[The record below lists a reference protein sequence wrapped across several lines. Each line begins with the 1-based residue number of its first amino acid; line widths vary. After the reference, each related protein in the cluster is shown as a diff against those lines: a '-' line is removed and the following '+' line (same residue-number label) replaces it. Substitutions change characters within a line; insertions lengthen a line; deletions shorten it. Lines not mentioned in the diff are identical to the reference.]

1 MEQYEDFIVNE
12 QNKHTPNS
20 GKEYTV
26 INSPLYT
33 ANNDKILYASD
44 INWQDVTART
54 DTGQTSTP
62 FNSTTDVL
70 NFINENFSSVNE
82 QIIELINRIEAL
94 ENNKQATVVSID
106 FDTDNMYDPNYE
118 YFEGEKIIYTGETVK
133 FSKPK
138 VKLTFSDDSVEYIT
152 ANDSRITWVGI
163 KNPVEING
171 TQLANINVI
180 GTSGQSGQ
188 SGQSG
193 ESTPIDTSFNLV
205 SPINY
210 FNYHKF
216 NKEESDPFW
225 GDEGYRYINENLN
238 PLKQDENGKDI
249 YRILDKYIHCKSG
262 DLNYN
267 DPESP
272 EYDYGHTGHT
282 YTNLN
287 DTTFNV
293 NITDDPKYIKITN
306 NYQSYDKYI
315 QTIGIRAQY
324 NDQTVNLQSNNYR
337 IYNILLAPKKNITV
351 HFNNETYDFPLK
363 AACEVDGNRTLSG
376 QYNINNLDN
385 AKYSELKPY
394 IDSKDK
400 IIGDHALL
408 GFRVQKQG
416 NDGKTLRD
424 IFNSYNFKIDY
435 IKKPDSEWYK
445 RSYMNDSNWENR
457 PNSYYAYFD
466 TVEYNSNPTDIYAYM
481 GNRIMFSYDYNVF
494 NGMPEFG
501 YAYVGEN
508 TYYPLPRISNNSY
521 NFGGWYTNS
530 SYTGE
535 GMTDTYRPTEN
546 ITLYAKFTQQ
556 TPEGQHYFS
565 VGTEE
570 VTSNN
575 YTEAN
580 NATND
585 IPTTK
590 EYTNSGTRAY
600 VYILAPSDK
609 TVSVTEKVMGGTVSV
624 SEITSIS
631 IPEHKVYKTGTAVA
645 NGGTIIIT
653 LN

>member
-12 QNKHTPNS
+12 QNKPKPGS

-33 ANNDKILYASD
+33 ENTNKIVYASD

-70 NFINENFSSVNE
+70 NFINENFSLVNE
-82 QIIELINRIEAL
+82 QIVELINRIEAL

-106 FDTDNMYDPNYE
+106 FDTDNMYDPE
-118 YFEGEKIIYTGETVK
+118 KKYFEGEKIIYTGETVK

-171 TQLANINVI
+171 TQMANTNVI
-180 GTSGQSGQ
+180 DASDQS
-188 SGQSG
+188 S
-193 ESTPIDTSFNLV
+193 PIDTSFNPV
-205 SPINY
+205 ASINY

-216 NKEESDPFW
+216 NKEESNPFW

-262 DLNYN
+262 DINYN
-267 DPESP
+267 DLESP
-272 EYDYGHTGHT
+272 EYDYGHIGHT

-337 IYNILLAPKKNITV
+337 ISNILLAPKKNITV
-351 HFNNETYDFPLK
+351 HFNNKTYDFPLK
-363 AACEVDGNRTLSG
+363 AACEVEGNKTLSG
-376 QYNINNLDN
+376 QYTIDNLDT
-385 AKYSELKPY
+385 KYSELKPY
-394 IDSKDK
+394 IDSKDI

-408 GFRVQKQG
+408 GFRVENYGEHGEKL
-416 NDGKTLRD
+416 KD
-424 IFNSYNFKIDY
+424 IFNTYNFNIDY

-445 RSYMNDSNWENR
+445 RSYMNDSNWQNR
-457 PNSYYAYFD
+457 QNSYYAYFD
-466 TVEYNSNPTDIYAYM
+466 AVEYNSNPRNIYAYM
-481 GNRIMFSYDYNVF
+481 GNRIMFSYDYDVF
-494 NGMPEFG
+494 VGMPNTG

-556 TPEGQHYFS
+556 TPEVPHYFS

-570 VTSNN
+570 VTSAN

-580 NATND
+580 NATTA
-585 IPTTK
+585 IPTTTT
-590 EYTNSGTRAY
+590 YWNNSGAKKQI
-600 VYILAPSDK
+600 YILVPSTK
-609 TVSVTEKVMGGTVSV
+609 TITIADASISSPITFEEDTSVT
-624 SEITSIS
+624 
-631 IPEHKVYKTGTAVA
+631 IPTHKVYKTTRIA
-645 NGGTIIIT
+645 NGGGITITISQ
-653 LN
+653 